1 MLNNKDGTSNMSLT
15 GSVFGAA
22 ASKKASFVI
31 GEESSATI
39 NSQKDDDQS

>member
-1 MLNNKDGTSNMSLT
+1 MLNNKVGTSNMSLT

-39 NSQKDDDQS
+39 SNQKDED

>member
-39 NSQKDDDQS
+39 SNQKDED